1 MKSVKDSIK
10 QSTETPVERTLIRS
24 HVFRLDNLGQAGG
37 NLVLILSAVNVVITL
52 ALFAVLFISFQREK
66 SRQTAEDI
74 ALRASESEIKGKEGE
89 KKEEKK
95 SAELGKMVNL
105 EMFTVNL
112 STPGSI
118 SPKFIRVNISLE
130 VPSEEVESEVNFKIP
145 QVRNTIIDLI
155 NSKRP
160 SDLAAVEGREYLKEE
175 IKTSINSF
183 LVSGKVKSIYFTSFA
198 LTG

>member
-1 MKSVKDSIK
+1 MKSVD
-10 QSTETPVERTLIRS
+10 QSL
-24 HVFRLDNLGQAGG
+24 LDNRGQAGG
-37 NLVLILSAVNVVITL
+37 NLVMILSAVNIIITL
-52 ALFAVLFISFQREK
+52 AMVSVLFISFQRDR

-74 ALRASESEIKGKEGE
+74 ALRASDAEGNEKGHGEGHGEGHEGE

-95 SAELGKMVNL
+95 NNELGKMINL
-105 EMFTVNL
+105 DQFTVNL

-118 SPKFIRVNISLE
+118 SPKFIRISISLE
-130 VPSEEVESEVNFKIP
+130 VPTEDVESEVNFKVP

-160 SDLAAVEGREYLKEE
+160 ADLAAVEGREYLKEE
-175 IKTSINSF
+175 IKTSINNF
-183 LVSGKVKSIYFTSFA
+183 LVSGKVKSVFFTGFA

>member
-1 MKSVKDSIK
+1 MKSVKAVILNN
-10 QSTETPVERTLIRS
+10 R
-24 HVFRLDNLGQAGG
+24 GQAGG
-37 NLVLILSAVNVVITL
+37 NLVTILSVVNILITIGMV
-52 ALFAVLFISFQREK
+52 AILFISFAREK
-66 SRQTAEDI
+66 TRQTAEDI
-74 ALRASESEIKGKEGE
+74 VLRASEGEVKEKGQGEGKEGE
-89 KKEEKK
+89 KKDEKK
-95 SAELGKMVNL
+95 GSDFGKMINL

-118 SPKFIRVNISLE
+118 NPKFIRVSISLE
-130 VPSEEVESEVNFKIP
+130 VPTEEVESEVNFKVP

-160 SDLAAVEGREYLKEE
+160 ADLAAVEGREYLKEE

-183 LVSGKVKSIYFTSFA
+183 LISGKIKSVFFTGFA

>member
-1 MKSVKDSIK
+1 MKSVN
-10 QSTETPVERTLIRS
+10 QSLLNNR
-24 HVFRLDNLGQAGG
+24 GQAKG
-37 NLVLILSAVNVVITL
+37 NLVMILSSANIVVTL
-52 ALFAVLFISFQREK
+52 GIVAVLFISFQQDK

-74 ALRASESEIKGKEGE
+74 ALRASDGDSKEKEHGDGKEKGHGEGKEGE
-89 KKEEKK
+89 KKDQKK
-95 SAELGKMVNL
+95 NTESGKMINL
-105 EMFTVNL
+105 DMFTVNL

-118 SPKFIRVNISLE
+118 SPKFVRVSISLE
-130 VPSEEVESEVNFKIP
+130 VATDDVESEVNFKVP

-183 LVSGKVKSIYFTSFA
+183 LLSGKIKNVYFTGFA